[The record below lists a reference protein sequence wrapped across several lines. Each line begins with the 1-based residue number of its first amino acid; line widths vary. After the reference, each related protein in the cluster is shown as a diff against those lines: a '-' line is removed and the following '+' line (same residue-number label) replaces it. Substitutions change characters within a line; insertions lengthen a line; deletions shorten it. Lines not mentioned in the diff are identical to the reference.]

1 MSVINQMLRDLDKQ
15 QGKAGPAVV
24 SQRPS
29 LPRPAASKQKWL
41 LLGFGVAAVGLW
53 FSISVI
59 RQPALVAS
67 ATTAQNLNN
76 SGQIN
81 PEPVSTQKNSGV
93 AKAAPQKADVTAS
106 AAPTVEPIA
115 ELTATNNTEKLAA
128 VPAPTVATQIA
139 AKQPVATPPAEVT
152 AAPSVE
158 ATIPAAQ
165 SRSNPDAA
173 ELAVS
178 TASDTA
184 QTAAVWP
191 AVTESDNNSY
201 AAAKPAE
208 FLTETAA
215 EPLVAKA
222 PSSMQVEQVVFDS
235 KAQLQRLTEQATVAL
250 SNGRWQQLQQ
260 HAQQFI
266 QLAPADVKGY
276 QWLAESYRQLQQW
289 QALQQLLQLS
299 AQLKLSSDDLL
310 LQQARLASQLKN
322 WPEAE
327 QALHKIQPGFEAVEV
342 LQLKANALQQ
352 QQKLAQA
359 LVAWQQL
366 TTLQPGFGR
375 GWLGQALV
383 LDQQGESQQAKLAYQ
398 QALTTGGLSAAT
410 VQFIQQRLAQA
421 E

>member
-1 MSVINQMLRDLDKQ
+1 MRQHQ
-15 QGKAGPAVV
+15 QV
-24 SQRPS
+24 
-29 LPRPAASKQKWL
+29 
-41 LLGFGVAAVGLW
+41 
-53 FSISVI
+53 
-59 RQPALVAS
+59 
-67 ATTAQNLNN
+67 
-76 SGQIN
+76 
-81 PEPVSTQKNSGV
+81 
-93 AKAAPQKADVTAS
+93 
-106 AAPTVEPIA
+106 
-115 ELTATNNTEKLAA
+115 
-128 VPAPTVATQIA
+128 
-139 AKQPVATPPAEVT
+139 
-152 AAPSVE
+152 
-158 ATIPAAQ
+158 
-165 SRSNPDAA
+165 
-173 ELAVS
+173 
-178 TASDTA
+178 DT
-184 QTAAVWP
+184 
-191 AVTESDNNSY
+191 TESDNNSY

-266 QLAPADVKGY
+266 QLAPADVQGY

-327 QALHKIQPGFEAVEV
+327 QALQRIQPGFEAVEV